1 MDKKRME
8 ILGFIED
15 LCWLLD
21 SKRNMNFADVA
32 KIVDD
37 MKKEERIH
45 KKENIDQLSEDII
58 GILPRLLVDTT
69 LFGSNKMLS
78 QFADEI
84 LGIEIKNW
92 EKRSRNE
99 MIGVIICKI
108 QGSDN
113 KKRGVSLYLLE
124 NILEKKEEISKFQ
137 KKNESEK
144 NPFRWNDVIHQIVGG
159 VDE

>member
-1 MDKKRME
+1 MDKKKME
-8 ILGFIED
+8 VLGFIED

-32 KIVDD
+32 KMVDD
-37 MKKEERIH
+37 VKKEEQNH
-45 KKENIDQLSEDII
+45 KKENIDRLSEDII

-69 LFGSNKMLS
+69 LFGSNKMLN

-99 MIGVIICKI
+99 MIGVIICEI
-108 QGSDN
+108 QESDN

-124 NILEKKEEISKFQ
+124 NILAKKEEISKFQ
-137 KKNESEK
+137 KKNETEK
-144 NPFRWNDVIHQIVGG
+144 NPFRWNDVIHNIVGG
-159 VDE
+159 IDE

>member
-1 MDKKRME
+1 MDKKRIE

-21 SKRNMNFADVA
+21 SKRNMNFSDVA

-37 MKKEERIH
+37 MKKEEQIH
-45 KKENIDQLSEDII
+45 KKENVNQLSEDII

-69 LFGSNKMLS
+69 LFGSNRMLN

-99 MIGVIICKI
+99 MIGVIICEI
-108 QGSDN
+108 QGSES

-124 NILEKKEEISKFQ
+124 NILEKKDEISKLQ
-137 KKNESEK
+137 KKNEAEK

>member
-1 MDKKRME
+1 MDKKRIE

-21 SKRNMNFADVA
+21 SKRNMNFSDVA

-37 MKKEERIH
+37 MKKEEQIH
-45 KKENIDQLSEDII
+45 KKENVNQLSEDII

-69 LFGSNKMLS
+69 LFGSNRMLN

-99 MIGVIICKI
+99 MIGVIICEI
-108 QGSDN
+108 QGSES

-124 NILEKKEEISKFQ
+124 NILEKKEEISKLQ
-137 KKNESEK
+137 KKNEAEK

>member
-8 ILGFIED
+8 TLDFIED

-21 SKRNMNFADVA
+21 SKKNMNFAEAA

-37 MKKEERIH
+37 MKKEERSQ
-45 KKENIDQLSEDII
+45 KKENIEQLSEDII

-69 LFGSNKMLS
+69 LFGSNKMLN

-84 LGIEIKNW
+84 LGIEIRNW

-99 MIGVIICKI
+99 MIGVIICEI
-108 QGSDN
+108 QGSYN

-124 NILEKKEEISKFQ
+124 NILKKKEEIFKFQ
-137 KKNESEK
+137 KKNETEK
-144 NPFRWNDVIHQIVGG
+144 NSFRWNDAIHQIVGG
-159 VDE
+159 IDE

>member
-1 MDKKRME
+1 MDKKKME

-37 MKKEERIH
+37 MKKEEQIN

-69 LFGSNKMLS
+69 LFGSNKMLN

-99 MIGVIICKI
+99 MIGVIICEI

-124 NILEKKEEISKFQ
+124 NILAKKEEISKFQ
-137 KKNESEK
+137 KKNEAEK
-144 NPFRWNDVIHQIVGG
+144 NPFRWNDVIHNIVGG
-159 VDE
+159 GDE

>member
-84 LGIEIKNW
+84 LGIEIKN
-92 EKRSRNE
+92 
-99 MIGVIICKI
+99 
-108 QGSDN
+108 
-113 KKRGVSLYLLE
+113 
-124 NILEKKEEISKFQ
+124 
-137 KKNESEK
+137 
-144 NPFRWNDVIHQIVGG
+144 
-159 VDE
+159 

>member
-1 MDKKRME
+1 MDKKRIE

-21 SKRNMNFADVA
+21 SKRNMNFSDVA

-37 MKKEERIH
+37 MKKEEQTH
-45 KKENIDQLSEDII
+45 KKENVNQLSEDII

-69 LFGSNKMLS
+69 LFGSNRMLN

-99 MIGVIICKI
+99 MIGVIICEI
-108 QGSDN
+108 QGSES

-124 NILEKKEEISKFQ
+124 NILEKKDEISKLQ
-137 KKNESEK
+137 KKNEAEK

>member
-8 ILGFIED
+8 TLGFIED

-21 SKRNMNFADVA
+21 SKRNMNFAEVA

-37 MKKEERIH
+37 MKRAERSQ
-45 KKENIDQLSEDII
+45 KKENIEQLSEDII

-69 LFGSNKMLS
+69 LFGSNKMLN

-99 MIGVIICKI
+99 MIGVIICEI

-124 NILEKKEEISKFQ
+124 NILKRKEEISKFQ
-137 KKNESEK
+137 KKNEAEK
-144 NPFRWNDVIHQIVGG
+144 NPFRWNDAIHQIVGG
-159 VDE
+159 IDE

>member
-1 MDKKRME
+1 MDKKRIE

-21 SKRNMNFADVA
+21 SKRNMNFSDVA

-37 MKKEERIH
+37 MKKEEQIY
-45 KKENIDQLSEDII
+45 KKENVNQLSEDII

-69 LFGSNKMLS
+69 LFGSNRMLN

-99 MIGVIICKI
+99 MIGVIICEI
-108 QGSDN
+108 QGSES

-124 NILEKKEEISKFQ
+124 NILEKKEEISKLQ
-137 KKNESEK
+137 KKNEAEK